1 MGEVVAA
8 YAAYKQADADA
19 LLARWRARAR
29 LGRAVESEYDGGK
42 GSTLKSIAAKLGVVD
57 EQVFRY
63 RRAYKEWTEKRP
75 SDSLD

>member
-19 LLARWRARAR
+19 LLARWRARAT
-29 LGRAVESEYDGGK
+29 LGRAVENEHSK
-42 GSTLKSIAAKLGVVD
+42 GSTLKSIAARLGVVD

-63 RRAYKEWTEKRP
+63 RRAYRDWKKDRP
-75 SDSLD
+75 NDPLD